1 MHYLYSFFPFDMTS
15 KITLIR
21 HYKDRSINEAT
32 NNGAT
37 QNKHYFI
44 HKRNSISNRTLQYS
58 NKSVGD
64 IFNNRKYS
72 NRKSKINR
80 QIT

>member
-1 MHYLYSFFPFDMTS
+1 MIYFSNY
-15 KITLIR
+15 KIGLEDIGR
-21 HYKDRSINEAT
+21 NNEAT